1 MLEIDRLTYLTS
13 RGYSVTDNKHYFPQ
27 WFFGQEQLWFFAKIC
42 SFSWIWSKSLMKGIN
57 SKGKDAF
64 FNSIKKCY
72 PATSTNKESGNT
84 FFALTYNH
92 GKRLVCKISV
102 INRLQF
108 KGHSQNS
115 WLDDLILCSC
125 YFLCFIFQR
134 IIIEALL

>member
-1 MLEIDRLTYLTS
+1 MIFRS
-13 RGYSVTDNKHYFPQ
+13 RASLD
-27 WFFGQEQLWFFAKIC
+27 FFCKELQFFMNVKQ
-42 SFSWIWSKSLMKGIN
+42 KPDDGVKGIN
-57 SKGKDAF
+57 SKGRDAF

-125 YFLCFIFQR
+125 YFLFIFQR

>member
-1 MLEIDRLTYLTS
+1 MNVKQKPDD
-13 RGYSVTDNKHYFPQ
+13 GV
-27 WFFGQEQLWFFAKIC
+27 
-42 SFSWIWSKSLMKGIN
+42 KGIN
-57 SKGKDAF
+57 SKGRDAF

-115 WLDDLILCSC
+115 WLDGIDPFRSPHRAWMKNVTQCKYDHFGPICLPTKFDTVLMT
-125 YFLCFIFQR
+125 QEK
-134 IIIEALL
+134 IIALFKYPTFGPSDG